1 MSDASQIHHLHL
13 DGKELNEQF
22 AGENTAAFRFSR
34 FYINNS
40 SEKISVLHRNNLTV
54 PTRNGL
60 DLRYPQGDFIVR
72 TIWYFN
78 GINVFN
84 DVRRSIAA
92 TLNRNKS
99 KSVDLGI
106 LDKYLRDAHGR
117 NPNSPRVSV
126 VIDRIVPARV
136 IRELGIVYLHEE
148 DLVLSLES
156 RSHEIMHPFSS
167 EGYMSH
173 DKLKFIEDSQASG
186 MFIELIDNERNTS
199 SRFMFIGKKVVEIHA
214 KTDVN
219 RKSGVY
225 YSHIER
231 HPLSGDNLERQ
242 YCTVEQAEEYVG
254 LYKTRDDA
262 ISGGNPEIISKTE
275 FELAKRE
282 AAEANSR
289 LEEAKLETAF
299 VKEELAREQAKR
311 ADHFEERK
319 YARTDYYDD
328 RSATRK
334 DNSEIYK
341 MVGAAI
347 VGAGA
352 AWVAYA
358 KLKNG
363 NSK

>member
-22 AGENTAAFRFSR
+22 SGENTAGFRFSR

-60 DLRYPQGDFIVR
+60 DMRYPHGDFIVR
-72 TIWYFN
+72 TVWHFTGVNI
-78 GINVFN
+78 IN

-99 KSVDLGI
+99 KSVDIGI
-106 LDKYLRDAHGR
+106 LEKHLREAYNR
-117 NPNSPRVSV
+117 NPTSPRVSV
-126 VIDRIVPARV
+126 VIDRIVPARA
-136 IRELGIVYLHEE
+136 IRELGILYLHEE

-156 RSHEIMHPFSS
+156 RSHEFMHPFSS
-167 EGYMSH
+167 EGHMNPGQ
-173 DKLKFIEDSQASG
+173 LKFVEDSQASG
-186 MFIELIDNERNTS
+186 MFIELIDNERQTS
-199 SRFMFIGKKVVEIHA
+199 SRFMFIGKRIVEVHA
-214 KTDVN
+214 KPDAN

-225 YSHIER
+225 YSHLER

-242 YCTVEQAEEYVG
+242 YCTVDQAEEFVG

-262 ISGGNPEIISKTE
+262 MSGGNPEIISKTE

-282 AAEANSR
+282 AAEANAK
-289 LEEAKLETAF
+289 LEEQKLETAMIR
-299 VKEELAREQAKR
+299 EELAQEQARR

-334 DNSEIYK
+334 DNTELYK
-341 MVGAAI
+341 I
-347 VGAGA
+347 VGGVVIGVLGTLA
-352 AWVAYA
+352 AVAKYRSGT
-358 KLKNG
+358 K
-363 NSK
+363 